1 METRFALLVIAAS
14 VIGTASIH
22 AAQNEKSPP
31 AQSVQMQHGQMP
43 RMDDKQMAQMQE
55 RMKEMQS
62 QMERIHKTK
71 DPNERRKLMQEHME
85 SMNQGMKMMRGMGGG
100 MTMGMM
106 GGQSGGMGPGMMRDD
121 GKPAMDPK
129 QRQDMMEKRMD
140 MMHMMM
146 EQMMQHQQMMTS
158 SAPGR

>member
-1 METRFALLVIAAS
+1 MEARFALLVIAAS
-14 VIGTASIH
+14 VIGAVSVH

-31 AQSVQMQHGQMP
+31 AQSAQMQHGQTP

-62 QMERIHKTK
+62 QMERVYKTK
-71 DPNERRKLMQEHME
+71 DPDERRKLMLEHME

-100 MTMGMM
+100 MMMGMM
-106 GGQSGGMGPGMMRDD
+106 GGKSGGMGSMMGDG
-121 GKPAMDPK
+121 GKPVMDPK
-129 QRQDMMEKRMD
+129 QRQDMMEKRID

-146 EQMMQHQQMMTS
+146 EQMMQHQQMMQS
-158 SAPGR
+158 PSGS